1 MQNISLGFLDYAI
14 LAIYVAFVIGI
25 GFALTRYMKSSS
37 DFLTSGRSIP
47 TWVTGLAFI
56 SANLGA
62 LELVGMAASGAKY
75 GIATAHFYWVGA
87 IPAMIFLAVFMMPFY
102 YGSKA
107 RSVPEYLQMRFDGR
121 VMALNAIAFA
131 VMTLFASGISMN
143 ALAKLLNQLLG
154 WDYSFALLICSGV
167 VLVYVL
173 KGGLTSAIYTE
184 VLQFFMIVLGFAPVV
199 YLGLKDA
206 GGWHAMNQ
214 SLHAVAANPAA
225 LHLKPV
231 GEIYQANAWTSAWK
245 PLLKGPESNPMGVDW
260 IAMVFGLGFVLSFG
274 YWCTNFLVVQR
285 AMAAKNMTAARNTPI
300 VAAIPKMIFPV
311 LVILPGMIAIALAVT
326 PGKNYRLP
334 PPPIDSNKFA
344 ASIQILAKAP
354 SQSVD
359 LTYDEIG
366 KAIGMKIDKDKIAA
380 LAKSDA
386 VISLGSIITEEEGAR
401 AELQTSKAA
410 LKQLKRGGEASSGII
425 RIAEDKVAATEEAV
439 DVAVKKLDGVTSK
452 VNEQLRDAVME
463 NDYDGVILSLVKRYC
478 PPGLLGL
485 ALTALL
491 ASFMSG
497 MAGNVTAFNTVWTY
511 NLYQSARRHFFD
523 TPKPCTLDHKD
534 GKAESVVLKPND
546 PPDVHYLWMGKF
558 ITVVG
563 ILLSIACAYFAKQ
576 YNNAMDIIQLV
587 FGFVNAPLFATFLLG
602 MFWKRTTATGAFYGL
617 FGGIAGS
624 AVFHALTIAEGNSP
638 GLKGGYIHVFQE
650 FPSEMAQNFWLAS
663 FAFITCFVLTLGISL
678 ATSRNKTDE
687 ELKGLVYSLT
697 PKIKDTDQHFLLR
710 PAVLGVILLACCV
723 ILNFIFW

>member
-1 MQNISLGFLDYAI
+1 MQPIHLAWVDYTI
-14 LAIYVAFVIGI
+14 LLAYVAFVLGI

-37 DFLTSGRSIP
+37 DFLITGRSIP

-107 RSVPEYLQMRFDGR
+107 RSVPEYLQMRFNKP
-121 VMALNAIAFA
+121 VMGLNAVAFA

-154 WDYSFALLICSGV
+154 WNYHFALFICSGV

-199 YLGLKDA
+199 YLGLKDV
-206 GGWHAMNQ
+206 GGWSAMTHQ
-214 SLHAVAANPAA
+214 LHAVAQNPMA
-225 LHLKPV
+225 LDLNTKSFAPD
-231 GEIYQANAWTSAWK
+231 AWTSAWK
-245 PLLKGPESNPMGVDW
+245 PLLGGPANNPMGVD
-260 IAMVFGLGFVLSFG
+260 IFAIVFGLGFVLSFG

-300 VAAIPKMIFPV
+300 VAAIPKMLFPA
-311 LVILPGMIAIALAVT
+311 LVIVPGMIAVALTAM
-326 PGKNYRLP
+326 PDKNYRI
-334 PPPIDSNKFA
+334 PPPIIAPA
-344 ASIQILAKAP
+344 AYTQAVAALQNANPADPAAAVKA
-354 SQSVD
+354 VGD
-359 LTYDEIG
+359 ALG
-366 KAIGMKIDKDKIAA
+366 KKLNADKITA
-380 LAKSDA
+380 L
-386 VISLGSIITEEEGAR
+386 
-401 AELQTSKAA
+401 
-410 LKQLKRGGEASSGII
+410 
-425 RIAEDKVAATEEAV
+425 VAANAANKLTDDQIKEGIYKS
-439 DVAVKKLDGVTSK
+439 VA
-452 VNEQLRDAVME
+452 EY
-463 NDYDGVILSLVKRYC
+463 DYDSVIFSLVKKYC

-511 NLYQSARRHFFD
+511 NLYQAFF
-523 TPKPCTLDHKD
+523 
-534 GKAESVVLKPND
+534 VPNKSD
-546 PPDVHYLWMGKF
+546 AHYFWMGKF

-563 ILLSIACAYFAKQ
+563 IGASIACAYFARQ

-587 FGFVNAPLFATFLLG
+587 FGFVNAPVFATFLLG
-602 MFWKRTTATGAFYGL
+602 MFWARTTSIGAFLGL
-617 FGGIAGS
+617 FGGIAS
-624 AVFHALTIAEGNSP
+624 STLFHAFSLAHGNLP
-638 GLKGGYIHVFQE
+638 GVKGGYLGSHFGWNLE

-663 FAFITCFVLTLGISL
+663 FAFGVCFVLTLVISL
-678 ATSRNKTDE
+678 ATRRTKTDE
-687 ELKGLVYSLT
+687 QLKGLVYSLT
-697 PKIKDTDQHFLLR
+697 PRTVDHNQPVWQR
-710 PAVLGVILLACCV
+710 PAVAGVALLIGCV
-723 ILNFIFW
+723 VLNIIFW